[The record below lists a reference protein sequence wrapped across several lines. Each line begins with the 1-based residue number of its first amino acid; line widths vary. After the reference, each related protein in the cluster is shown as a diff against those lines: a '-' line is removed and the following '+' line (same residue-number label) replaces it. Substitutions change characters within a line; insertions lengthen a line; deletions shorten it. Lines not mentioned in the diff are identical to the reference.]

1 MIENALYIRL
11 NENTKE
17 VILCL
22 NSSMDEI
29 LETDILYIQN
39 VAPCYTMSVIDS
51 QGYPLYVYE
60 DSQLI
65 PVTEDQRFKFHI
77 EDYKL
82 EKLSQI
88 DRDFTS
94 AIESGKL
101 MSVVL
106 GIEIDCRRGGRNN
119 DKQNVEGMINLME
132 TYGRETD
139 TYIGVSQTVGGV
151 TINMLKQVILE
162 METYGYNLYQKKFLL
177 QDRVE
182 AAQTLEELNSISW

>member
-1 MIENALYIRL
+1 MVENALYIRI

-17 VILCL
+17 VLQCL
-22 NSSMDEI
+22 NSAIDEI
-29 LETDILYIQN
+29 LETDILYLEN
-39 VAPCYTMSVIDS
+39 AAPCYKIQVLDS
-51 QGYPLYVYE
+51 QGYPLYIYE

-77 EDYKL
+77 EGYKL

-119 DKQNVEGMINLME
+119 DKQNVDGLIDLMTESGMAEIE
-132 TYGRETD
+132 FV
-139 TYIGVSQTVGGV
+139 GVSATKPKT
-151 TINMLKQVILE
+151 TIAMLEKVKTE
-162 METYGYNLYQKKFLL
+162 MSKFVYDQYQKKFALEK
-177 QDRVE
+177 QVEQAKTIEAVE
-182 AAQTLEELNSISW
+182 AIKW

>member
-1 MIENALYIRL
+1 MVENALYIRI

-17 VILCL
+17 VLQCL
-22 NSSMDEI
+22 NSAIDEI

-39 VAPCYTMSVIDS
+39 AAPCYKIQVLDS
-51 QGYPLYVYE
+51 QGYPLYIYE

-77 EDYKL
+77 EGYKL

-132 TYGRETD
+132 AYGRETD

-151 TINMLKQVILE
+151 TVNMLKQVILE

-177 QDRVE
+177 QDWVE